1 MDKDKIIVSVVIDKQ
16 ALVDR
21 AFDISKNPSEF
32 NEIKKVIDGKNQF
45 TRDIDEFDDEG
56 KKENNTNLFSN
67 IALDTILSDNPEL
80 AITKRLNSLEDKK
93 NSFLAK
99 MKKLVVTLVTNEND
113 ERTTQTIIG
122 SIQLSRQFEGFHI
135 NDGQLWKPVRLG
147 DFFRLNRSFFDT
159 KEKNMELVNLLK
171 SFSAKVQT
179 TIKKEYSDKII
190 NTELDKIRKLCPEIP
205 IMEV

>member
-32 NEIKKVIDGKNQF
+32 NEIKKVIDSKNQF
-45 TRDIDEFDDEG
+45 TRDIDEVEDER

-67 IALDTILSDNPEL
+67 IALDIILSDHPEL

-99 MKKLVVTLVTNEND
+99 MKKLD
-113 ERTTQTIIG
+113 ELQEKVKNG
-122 SIQLSRQFEGFHI
+122 EMPGVEG
-135 NDGQLWKPVRLG
+135 LR
-147 DFFRLNRSFFDT
+147 
-159 KEKNMELVNLLK
+159 ELLK
-171 SFSAKVQT
+171 V
-179 TIKKEYSDKII
+179 
-190 NTELDKIRKLCPEIP
+190 
-205 IMEV
+205 MEEVE